1 MKFFTR
7 KMIKHEDLNHV
18 SRLFGGTVLSWVDEE
33 AWVYACCQMQSNQ
46 VVTKYMSEIEFVSSA
61 NLGEV
66 VEIGIEL
73 VNIGRTSLTLVCQ
86 VRNKITQKVIL
97 QVDRIVMVA
106 VDESGAA
113 VPHGITR
120 QRNIDKVAVAG

>member
-7 KMIKHEDLNHV
+7 KMIKHEDLNHA